1 VLQITAVLNTVRLT
15 IRKRKIRCRNSKMLS
30 SGLQS
35 QHAALQLIS
44 FGRQPSACCAAKQ
57 FHRTSM
63 ARSRGVRSAG
73 STLQY
78 AATKDTDD
86 SESVLRL
93 FEDLTISSV
102 ADGRIVS
109 LSELDRQLRDWYEQ
123 EGISMKKFKDLLQ
136 THAICL
142 GDCQAYHSQE
152 ALKQA
157 LRADPSKIISRQK
170 AKQYKFVKKCLI
182 IL

>member
-1 VLQITAVLNTVRLT
+1 LFGFGGRPSRVRR
-15 IRKRKIRCRNSKMLS
+15 IRHS
-30 SGLQS
+30 SM
-35 QHAALQLIS
+35 
-44 FGRQPSACCAAKQ
+44 
-57 FHRTSM
+57 T
-63 ARSRGVRSAG
+63 RSRGLRSAG
-73 STLQY
+73 
-78 AATKDTDD
+78 ATKDVDD

-109 LSELDRQLRDWYEQ
+109 LSELDRQLQDWYEQ
-123 EGISMKKFKDLLQ
+123 EGISMKKFKDLLR

-152 ALKQA
+152 ALKRA

-170 AKQYKFVKKCLI
+170 AKQYKFVKQCLT

>member
-1 VLQITAVLNTVRLT
+1 
-15 IRKRKIRCRNSKMLS
+15 
-30 SGLQS
+30 
-35 QHAALQLIS
+35 
-44 FGRQPSACCAAKQ
+44 
-57 FHRTSM
+57 M

>member
-1 VLQITAVLNTVRLT
+1 
-15 IRKRKIRCRNSKMLS
+15 MLKF
-30 SGLQS
+30 GLQS

-44 FGRQPSACCAAKQ
+44 FGRQPSACCAVRQ

-63 ARSRGVRSAG
+63 ARSRGARAADATS
-73 STLQY
+73 QY
-78 AATKDTDD
+78 ATTKDVDD

-93 FEDLTISSV
+93 FEGLAISSV

-109 LSELDRQLRDWYEQ
+109 LSELDRQLQEWYEQ
-123 EGISMKKFKDLLQ
+123 EEISMTKFKDLLR

-142 GDCQAYHSQE
+142 GDCQAYHSQK

-157 LRADPSKIISRQK
+157 LRADPSKIIARHK
-170 AKQYKFVKKCLI
+170 AKQYKFVKQCLTM
-182 IL
+182 L

>member
-1 VLQITAVLNTVRLT
+1 MT
-15 IRKRKIRCRNSKMLS
+15 
-30 SGLQS
+30 
-35 QHAALQLIS
+35 
-44 FGRQPSACCAAKQ
+44 
-57 FHRTSM
+57 
-63 ARSRGVRSAG
+63 RSRGVRSVGA
-73 STLQY
+73 TLEY
-78 AATKDTDD
+78 AATNDVDD

-109 LSELDRQLRDWYEQ
+109 LSELDRQLQDWYEQ
-123 EGISMKKFKDLLQ
+123 EGISMKKFKGLLR

-142 GDCQAYHSQE
+142 GDCQAYHSQA
-152 ALKQA
+152 ALKQG

-170 AKQYKFVKKCLI
+170 AKQYKFVKQCLT